1 MELSINDVD
10 KTKKRSGLGRCKH
23 FFWLGV
29 AFDTVGATVMFTGV
43 FADLLFYDLL
53 LYLGS
58 IIIFLSLLWWV
69 FWYSGNIELSSEEPL
84 NRPYHLPSA
93 TTLEVL
99 SQTISNRFSFN
110 MGSVSNTFMRMR
122 PRRRHCKRFLQGS
135 ALDMTVTGQVE
146 NQLDQ
151 DKDGM
156 EGAKERGDAQDFGS
170 EDLPKPEAVKSLK
183 GVCSLGPNA
192 GPLGT
197 EASLPRFVK
206 GPWTHLVQPFTP
218 SPLDQPLTPAILA
231 FKSLPIV
238 PVASASQPLPI
249 LNSKSQPV
257 VSLASTSQPPAV
269 TLASVSQPAAPLAST
284 SQPLP
289 ILTSKSQ
296 PVASLASTSQPP
308 TILTSK
314 SQPVASLTSTTQP
327 PVLFASKSLPAVP
340 LCSTSQP
347 LTILTSQSQPLV
359 PVASQSHPRVPVASQ
374 SHLLVPVASQSQL
387 QNLAQA
393 CETQP
398 PPLQASQSQGLA
410 TQVSLLQLLPTQS
423 FQTQPVDPQVAQA
436 IQDFQAM
443 YHTQQTSQ
451 SSSLVQR
458 IGPSQSPSAQEFHKE
473 PVAFETPPPAGQ
485 ELSQNPPDTASLLPE
500 SPAPAAQAQQSVA
513 PGRAPTPVSERR
525 SRSL

>member
-1 MELSINDVD
+1 MDVSVNDVD
-10 KTKKRSGLGRCKH
+10 RTKKRSGLGRCKH

-99 SQTISNRFSFN
+99 SQTISSRFSFN

-122 PRRRHCKRFLQGS
+122 PRRRHRQRFLQGS

-156 EGAKERGDAQDFGS
+156 EGAKESSDALDFGS

-238 PVASASQPLPI
+238 PEASASQPLPI

-269 TLASVSQPAAPLAST
+269 TLASVSQPAAPLASA

-296 PVASLASTSQPP
+296 PVASLAST
-308 TILTSK
+308 
-314 SQPVASLTSTTQP
+314 TQP
-327 PVLFASKSLPAVP
+327 PVLFASESLPAVP
-340 LCSTSQP
+340 LSSTSQP
-347 LTILTSQSQPLV
+347 LTILT
-359 PVASQSHPRVPVASQ
+359 SQ

-393 CETQP
+393 CQTQP

-423 FQTQPVDPQVAQA
+423 FQTQPVDLQVAQA

-458 IGPSQSPSAQEFHKE
+458 IGPSQSPSAQEFHRE

-500 SPAPAAQAQQSVA
+500 SPAPAAQAQQSVP
-513 PGRAPTPVSERR
+513 PGRAPTPVPERR

>member
-1 MELSINDVD
+1 MELSVNDVD
-10 KTKKRSGLGRCKH
+10 RTKKRCGLGRCKH

-99 SQTISNRFSFN
+99 SQTISNCFSFN

-122 PRRRHCKRFLQGS
+122 PRRRHRQRFLQGS

-156 EGAKERGDAQDFGS
+156 EGAKESGDAQDFGS

-197 EASLPRFVK
+197 DASLPRFVK

-238 PVASASQPLPI
+238 PEASASQPLPI
-249 LNSKSQPV
+249 LNSETQPV

-269 TLASVSQPAAPLAST
+269 TLASVSQPAAPLASA

-296 PVASLASTSQPP
+296 PVASLAST
-308 TILTSK
+308 
-314 SQPVASLTSTTQP
+314 TQP
-327 PVLFASKSLPAVP
+327 PVLFASESLPAVP
-340 LCSTSQP
+340 LSSTSQP
-347 LTILTSQSQPLV
+347 LTILT
-359 PVASQSHPRVPVASQ
+359 SQ

-393 CETQP
+393 CQTQP

-423 FQTQPVDPQVAQA
+423 FQTQPVDLQAAQA

-458 IGPSQSPSAQEFHKE
+458 IGPSQSPSAQEFHRE

-500 SPAPAAQAQQSVA
+500 SPAAQAQQSVP
-513 PGRAPTPVSERR
+513 PGRAPTPVPERR
-525 SRSL
+525 SRFL

>member
-1 MELSINDVD
+1 MDVSVNDVD
-10 KTKKRSGLGRCKH
+10 RTKKRSGLGRCKH

-99 SQTISNRFSFN
+99 SQTISSRFSFN

-122 PRRRHCKRFLQGS
+122 PRRRHRQRFLQGS

-156 EGAKERGDAQDFGS
+156 EGAKESSDALDFGS

-238 PVASASQPLPI
+238 PEASASQPLPI

-269 TLASVSQPAAPLAST
+269 TLASVSQPAAPLASA

-296 PVASLASTSQPP
+296 PVASLAST
-308 TILTSK
+308 
-314 SQPVASLTSTTQP
+314 TQP
-327 PVLFASKSLPAVP
+327 PVLFASESLPAVP
-340 LCSTSQP
+340 LSSTSQP
-347 LTILTSQSQPLV
+347 LTILT
-359 PVASQSHPRVPVASQ
+359 SQ

-393 CETQP
+393 CQTQP

-410 TQVSLLQLLPTQS
+410 TQVSLLQLLPAQS
-423 FQTQPVDPQVAQA
+423 FQTQPVDHQVAQA

-458 IGPSQSPSAQEFHKE
+458 IGPSQSPSAQEFHRE

-485 ELSQNPPDTASLLPE
+485 ELSQNPPDTASLIPE
-500 SPAPAAQAQQSVA
+500 SPAPAAQAQQSVP
-513 PGRAPTPVSERR
+513 PGRAPTPVPERR

>member
-10 KTKKRSGLGRCKH
+10 RTKKRSGLGRCKH

-122 PRRRHCKRFLQGS
+122 PRRRHRKRFLQGS
-135 ALDMTVTGQVE
+135 ALDMTVAGQVE

-156 EGAKERGDAQDFGS
+156 EGAKESEDAQDFGS

-231 FKSLPIV
+231 CKSLPIV

-296 PVASLASTSQPP
+296 PVASLAST
-308 TILTSK
+308 
-314 SQPVASLTSTTQP
+314 TQP

-340 LCSTSQP
+340 LSSTSQP
-347 LTILTSQSQPLV
+347 LTILT
-359 PVASQSHPRVPVASQ
+359 SQ

-393 CETQP
+393 CQTQP

-436 IQDFQAM
+436 IQHFQAM

-458 IGPSQSPSAQEFHKE
+458 IGPSQSPSAQEFHRE
-473 PVAFETPPPAGQ
+473 PVAFETPPPAVQ
-485 ELSQNPPDTASLLPE
+485 ELSQNPTDTAYLLPE
-500 SPAPAAQAQQSVA
+500 SPAPASQAQQSVP
-513 PGRAPTPVSERR
+513 PGRAPTPVPERR

>member
-1 MELSINDVD
+1 MELSVNDVD
-10 KTKKRSGLGRCKH
+10 RTKKRCGLGRCKH

-122 PRRRHCKRFLQGS
+122 PRRRHRQRFLQGS

-156 EGAKERGDAQDFGS
+156 ECAKESGDAQDFGS

-197 EASLPRFVK
+197 DASLPRFVK

-238 PVASASQPLPI
+238 PEASASQPLPI
-249 LNSKSQPV
+249 LNSETQPV

-269 TLASVSQPAAPLAST
+269 TLASVSQPAAPLASA

-296 PVASLASTSQPP
+296 AVASLAST
-308 TILTSK
+308 
-314 SQPVASLTSTTQP
+314 TQL
-327 PVLFASKSLPAVP
+327 PVLFASESLPAVP
-340 LCSTSQP
+340 LSSTSQP
-347 LTILTSQSQPLV
+347 LTILTSQSHLLV

-393 CETQP
+393 CQTQP

-423 FQTQPVDPQVAQA
+423 FQTQPVDLQAAQA

-458 IGPSQSPSAQEFHKE
+458 IGPSQSPSAQEFHRE

-500 SPAPAAQAQQSVA
+500 SPAAQAQQSVP
-513 PGRAPTPVSERR
+513 PGRAPTPVPERR

>member
-1 MELSINDVD
+1 MDVSVNDVD
-10 KTKKRSGLGRCKH
+10 RTKKRSGLGRCKH

-99 SQTISNRFSFN
+99 SQTISSRFSFN

-122 PRRRHCKRFLQGS
+122 PRRRHRQRFLQGS

-156 EGAKERGDAQDFGS
+156 EGAKESSDTLDFGS

-238 PVASASQPLPI
+238 PEASASQPLPI

-269 TLASVSQPAAPLAST
+269 TLASVSQPAAPLASA

-296 PVASLASTSQPP
+296 PVASLAST
-308 TILTSK
+308 
-314 SQPVASLTSTTQP
+314 TQP
-327 PVLFASKSLPAVP
+327 PVLFASESLPAVP
-340 LCSTSQP
+340 LSSTSQP
-347 LTILTSQSQPLV
+347 LTILT
-359 PVASQSHPRVPVASQ
+359 SQ

-393 CETQP
+393 CQTQP

-423 FQTQPVDPQVAQA
+423 FQTQPVDLQVAQA

-458 IGPSQSPSAQEFHKE
+458 IGPSQSPSAQEFHRE

-485 ELSQNPPDTASLLPE
+485 ELSQNPPDTASLIPE
-500 SPAPAAQAQQSVA
+500 SPAPAAQAQQSVP
-513 PGRAPTPVSERR
+513 PGRAPTPVPERR

>member
-1 MELSINDVD
+1 MELSVNDVD
-10 KTKKRSGLGRCKH
+10 RTKKRSGLGRCKH

-84 NRPYHLPSA
+84 NRPCHLPSA

-122 PRRRHCKRFLQGS
+122 PRRRHRQRFLQGS

-156 EGAKERGDAQDFGS
+156 EGAKESGDAQDFGS

-238 PVASASQPLPI
+238 PEASASQPLPI

-257 VSLASTSQPPAV
+257 VSLASSSQPPAV
-269 TLASVSQPAAPLAST
+269 TLASVSQPAAPLASA

-296 PVASLASTSQPP
+296 PVASLAST
-308 TILTSK
+308 
-314 SQPVASLTSTTQP
+314 TQP
-327 PVLFASKSLPAVP
+327 PVLFASESLPAVP
-340 LCSTSQP
+340 LSSTSQP
-347 LTILTSQSQPLV
+347 LTILTSQSHLLV

-393 CETQP
+393 CQTQP

-423 FQTQPVDPQVAQA
+423 FQTQPVDLQVAQA

-458 IGPSQSPSAQEFHKE
+458 IGPSQSPSAQEFHRE

-500 SPAPAAQAQQSVA
+500 SPAPAAQAQQSVP
-513 PGRAPTPVSERR
+513 PGRAPTPVPERR

>member
-1 MELSINDVD
+1 MELSVNDVD
-10 KTKKRSGLGRCKH
+10 RTKKRCGLGRCKH

-122 PRRRHCKRFLQGS
+122 PRRRHRQRFLQGS

-156 EGAKERGDAQDFGS
+156 EGAKESGDAQDFGS

-183 GVCSLGPNA
+183 GVCSLGPSA

-197 EASLPRFVK
+197 DASLPRFVK

-238 PVASASQPLPI
+238 PEASASQPLPI
-249 LNSKSQPV
+249 LNSETQPV

-269 TLASVSQPAAPLAST
+269 TLASVSQPAAPLASA

-296 PVASLASTSQPP
+296 PVASLAST
-308 TILTSK
+308 
-314 SQPVASLTSTTQP
+314 TQP
-327 PVLFASKSLPAVP
+327 PVLFASESLPAVP
-340 LCSTSQP
+340 LSSTSQP
-347 LTILTSQSQPLV
+347 LTILT
-359 PVASQSHPRVPVASQ
+359 SQ

-393 CETQP
+393 CQTQP
-398 PPLQASQSQGLA
+398 PLLQASQSQGLA

-423 FQTQPVDPQVAQA
+423 FQTQPVDLQAAQA

-458 IGPSQSPSAQEFHKE
+458 IGPSQSPSAQEFHRE

-500 SPAPAAQAQQSVA
+500 SPAAQAQQSVP
-513 PGRAPTPVSERR
+513 PGRAPTPVPERR

>member
-1 MELSINDVD
+1 
-10 KTKKRSGLGRCKH
+10 
-23 FFWLGV
+23 
-29 AFDTVGATVMFTGV
+29 MFTGV

-99 SQTISNRFSFN
+99 SQTISSRFSFN

-122 PRRRHCKRFLQGS
+122 PRRRHRQRFLQGS

-156 EGAKERGDAQDFGS
+156 EGAKESSDALDFGS

-238 PVASASQPLPI
+238 PEASASQPLPI

-269 TLASVSQPAAPLAST
+269 TLASVSQPAAPLASA

-296 PVASLASTSQPP
+296 PVASLAST
-308 TILTSK
+308 
-314 SQPVASLTSTTQP
+314 TQP
-327 PVLFASKSLPAVP
+327 PVLFASESLPAVP
-340 LCSTSQP
+340 LSSTSQP
-347 LTILTSQSQPLV
+347 LTILT
-359 PVASQSHPRVPVASQ
+359 SQ

-393 CETQP
+393 CQTQP

-423 FQTQPVDPQVAQA
+423 FQTQPVDLQVAQA

-458 IGPSQSPSAQEFHKE
+458 IGPSQSPSAQEFHRE

-485 ELSQNPPDTASLLPE
+485 ELSQNPPDTASLIPE
-500 SPAPAAQAQQSVA
+500 SPAPAAQAQQSVP
-513 PGRAPTPVSERR
+513 PGRAPTPVPERR

>member
-1 MELSINDVD
+1 MDVSVNDVD
-10 KTKKRSGLGRCKH
+10 RTKKRSGLGRCKH

-99 SQTISNRFSFN
+99 SQTISSRFSFN

-122 PRRRHCKRFLQGS
+122 PRRRHRQRFLQGS

-151 DKDGM
+151 DKDRM
-156 EGAKERGDAQDFGS
+156 EGAKESSDALDFGS

-238 PVASASQPLPI
+238 PEASASQPLPI

-269 TLASVSQPAAPLAST
+269 TLASVSQPAAPLASA

-296 PVASLASTSQPP
+296 PVASLAST
-308 TILTSK
+308 
-314 SQPVASLTSTTQP
+314 TQP
-327 PVLFASKSLPAVP
+327 PVLFASESLPAVP
-340 LCSTSQP
+340 LSSTSQP
-347 LTILTSQSQPLV
+347 LTILT
-359 PVASQSHPRVPVASQ
+359 SQ

-393 CETQP
+393 CQTQP

-423 FQTQPVDPQVAQA
+423 FQTQPVDLQVAQA

-458 IGPSQSPSAQEFHKE
+458 IGPSQSPSAQEFHRE

-500 SPAPAAQAQQSVA
+500 SPAPAAQAQQSVP
-513 PGRAPTPVSERR
+513 PGRAPTPVPERR

>member
-1 MELSINDVD
+1 MDVSVNDVD
-10 KTKKRSGLGRCKH
+10 RTKKRSGLGRCKH

-99 SQTISNRFSFN
+99 SQTISSRFSFN

-122 PRRRHCKRFLQGS
+122 PRRRHRQRFLQGS

-156 EGAKERGDAQDFGS
+156 EGAKESSDALDFGS

-238 PVASASQPLPI
+238 PEASASQPLPI

-269 TLASVSQPAAPLAST
+269 TLASVSQPAAPLASA

-296 PVASLASTSQPP
+296 PVASLAST
-308 TILTSK
+308 
-314 SQPVASLTSTTQP
+314 TQP
-327 PVLFASKSLPAVP
+327 PVLFASESLPAVP
-340 LCSTSQP
+340 LSSTSQP
-347 LTILTSQSQPLV
+347 LTILT
-359 PVASQSHPRVPVASQ
+359 SQ

-393 CETQP
+393 CQTQP

-423 FQTQPVDPQVAQA
+423 FQTQPVDLQVAQA

-458 IGPSQSPSAQEFHKE
+458 IGPSQSPSAQEFHRE

-485 ELSQNPPDTASLLPE
+485 ELSQNPPDTASLIPE
-500 SPAPAAQAQQSVA
+500 SPAPAAQAQQSVP
-513 PGRAPTPVSERR
+513 PGRAPTPVPERR

>member
-1 MELSINDVD
+1 MELSVNDVD
-10 KTKKRSGLGRCKH
+10 RTKKRCGLGRCKH

-122 PRRRHCKRFLQGS
+122 PRRRHRQRFLQGS

-156 EGAKERGDAQDFGS
+156 EGAKESGDAQDFGS

-197 EASLPRFVK
+197 EASLPRAHQCSYRFKCQVYK
-206 GPWTHLVQPFTP
+206 STNTYLNLDLETSIW
-218 SPLDQPLTPAILA
+218 SPGLSEHCRLDQL
-231 FKSLPIV
+231 
-238 PVASASQPLPI
+238 
-249 LNSKSQPV
+249 
-257 VSLASTSQPPAV
+257 
-269 TLASVSQPAAPLAST
+269 
-284 SQPLP
+284 
-289 ILTSKSQ
+289 
-296 PVASLASTSQPP
+296 
-308 TILTSK
+308 
-314 SQPVASLTSTTQP
+314 
-327 PVLFASKSLPAVP
+327 
-340 LCSTSQP
+340 
-347 LTILTSQSQPLV
+347 
-359 PVASQSHPRVPVASQ
+359 
-374 SHLLVPVASQSQL
+374 
-387 QNLAQA
+387 
-393 CETQP
+393 P
-398 PPLQASQSQGLA
+398 PP
-410 TQVSLLQLLPTQS
+410 SLCCRVGRI
-423 FQTQPVDPQVAQA
+423 FQPQTVKMFIA
-436 IQDFQAM
+436 
-443 YHTQQTSQ
+443 
-451 SSSLVQR
+451 R
-458 IGPSQSPSAQEFHKE
+458 I
-473 PVAFETPPPAGQ
+473 
-485 ELSQNPPDTASLLPE
+485 
-500 SPAPAAQAQQSVA
+500 
-513 PGRAPTPVSERR
+513 
-525 SRSL
+525 